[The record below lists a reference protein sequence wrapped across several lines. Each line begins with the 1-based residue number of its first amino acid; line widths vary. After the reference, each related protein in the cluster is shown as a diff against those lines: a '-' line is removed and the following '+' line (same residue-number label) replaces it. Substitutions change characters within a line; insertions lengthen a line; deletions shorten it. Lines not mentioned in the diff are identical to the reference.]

1 MATIVGTYTADVPT
15 ITAGKQLGFKLGLE
29 SKLTSASFA
38 AVEGVFYLTSDTHR
52 LFIGNKDGN
61 VCPVNQGVIQV
72 DSLPEGANA
81 IPGQFY
87 YIKGS
92 NVLATRSGN
101 AWVQINPDTYVDSV
115 SETVT
120 GGTNNAK
127 VTTSVKHGGGKGNTI
142 TSAGFTVKGGGSNV
156 VTVSGSEITITDAD
170 FGLSATGDNDNGID
184 INLMTTA
191 AGGTTESVKDKVTF
205 KSGTGIKLTRNGDEI
220 TIDGSALSNTAS
232 ENNITGAAI
241 DSQADGF
248 KLTLTKGSGSSVTAE
263 VKPTITYGT
272 NDIEAKFVNGIADLD
287 VYTQEETDSK
297 INAALRNFDAL
308 KYMGTVGGTGATIA
322 NLTNASD
329 VERGHVYMATG
340 SAQINVNGVTGPYDA
355 GTLFIATGEENTT
368 TGIIANPTWTV
379 VSNFNTD
386 TKTDVELLTNGI
398 KLVNKTS
405 DTNVEI
411 GGITVNSGTADILSV
426 TSKASETDSKKIQ
439 NVTIA
444 HGVSSYEATKASAY
458 SQKTT
463 DLMSM
468 KVLTDVGADGYGH
481 LKSSKEEW
489 VIVPGEVFAD
499 ASVTDSVTVNGS
511 VATLSHTLT
520 LKNSSTT
527 SKVTETTVNTQIASE
542 TLEIKESNGALAMNL
557 IWGSFE

>member
-29 SKLTSASFA
+29 SKLTSANFA

-101 AWVQINPDTYVDSV
+101 TWVQINPDTYVDSV

-127 VTTSVKHGGGKGNTI
+127 VTTSVKHGGGKGNTV

-241 DSQADGF
+241 DSQTDGF
-248 KLTLTKGSGSSVTAE
+248 KLTLTKGSGSTVTAE

-272 NDIEAKFVNGIADLD
+272 NNVEAKFANGVADLD

-322 NLTNASD
+322 NLTNASN

-340 SAQINVNGVTGPYDA
+340 SAQITVNGASGTYDA
-355 GTLFIATGEENTT
+355 GTLFIATGDENET

-386 TKTDVELLTNGI
+386 TQTNVELLTNGI

-411 GGITVNSGTADILSV
+411 GGITVNSGTTDILSV
-426 TSKASETDSKKIQ
+426 TSKASETGSKKIQ

-444 HGVSSYEATKASAY
+444 HGVSSYEATKADTY
-458 SQKTT
+458 TQKST

-527 SKVTETTVNTQIASE
+527 SKVTETVVNTQIASE